1 MQHLKDIFSDL
12 KNRVGTLADKL
23 DLDAKAS
30 EIRTLEAEMLKEG
43 FWDDREHAQKVSQEL
58 SELQRE
64 VADVSDMQ
72 GKIEEDLAFIEL
84 THREG
89 ETVQDTDY
97 DDIVAGLES
106 DIRMIEKKLK
116 DLEMRVYL
124 GGKYDHLPAILS
136 IHSGQGGTEAM
147 DWVAVLARMYERFVA
162 KRGWQLEKL
171 DEVRGEEAGFK
182 SIAYQVTGKFAYG
195 FLKHE
200 AGTHRLVRLSP
211 FNADNLRQTSFA
223 LVEVVPLI
231 DSDTDITIHED
242 DIEFTASRS
251 GGPGGQNVNK
261 VATAV
266 RITHKPTGIT
276 VRVDMERNQQRNRE
290 IAMQMLRSKLIQIEE
305 KRQEEELQKE
315 KGSYAAPSWG
325 NQIRSYV
332 LHPYQMVKDHRT
344 EFETSDTEGVLD
356 GELDGF
362 IEAALKR

>member
-1 MQHLKDIFSDL
+1 MQHFKEIFNQLKIRVDSLSDKLNIDDKATEIRALQAQMLKD
-12 KNRVGTLADKL
+12 
-23 DLDAKAS
+23 
-30 EIRTLEAEMLKEG
+30 G
-43 FWDDREHAQKVSQEL
+43 FWDDRENAQKVSQEL
-58 SELQRE
+58 SDLERE
-64 VADVSDMQ
+64 VSDISEMRS
-72 GKIEEDLAFIEL
+72 KIDEDLAFIDL

-89 ETVQDTDY
+89 ETVQGDDY
-97 DDIVAGLES
+97 DNIVAGLEA
-106 DIRMIEKKLK
+106 DVKMIEKKLK

-147 DWVAVLARMYERFVA
+147 DWVAVLARMYERYVA
-162 KRGWQLEKL
+162 KQGWKLEKL
-171 DEVRGEEAGFK
+171 DEVRGEEAGYK
-182 SIAYQVTGKFAYG
+182 SIAYQVTGKHAYG
-195 FLKHE
+195 FLKQE

-223 LVEVVPLI
+223 LVEVAPLI
-231 DSDTDITIHED
+231 DTDTEVTIHDD

-266 RITHKPTGIT
+266 RITHKPSGIT
-276 VRVDMERNQQRNRE
+276 VKVDMERNQQRNRE
-290 IAMQMLRSKLIQIEE
+290 IAMQMLKSKLIQIEE
-305 KRQEEELQKE
+305 QRHEEELQKE
-315 KGSYAAPSWG
+315 KGDYAAPSWG

-344 EFETSDTEGVLD
+344 EYETSDTEGVLD

-362 IEAALKR
+362 IEAALKS